1 MRNIDALH
9 EIKRHI
15 DSFGDMYDEKK
26 KSAFLDQC
34 MSLADSFKTLDIGL
48 CSKVARWDLTKE
60 SEILKIVETDIEK
73 FLGSNETNESEYNR
87 LKKILVNHWDLF
99 MELEKGF
106 STTKQER
113 AHKKSVVLNFNRLN
127 LIARQWHEIRY
138 REPPTDADLKL
149 LLSDERMKTDK
160 CIMTIMTKD
169 KLPLTESGYAEAI
182 GKLHEL
188 RRNAALEHLYGVRS
202 KKVAFDLGK

>member
-1 MRNIDALH
+1 
-9 EIKRHI
+9 
-15 DSFGDMYDEKK
+15 
-26 KSAFLDQC
+26 
-34 MSLADSFKTLDIGL
+34 
-48 CSKVARWDLTKE
+48 
-60 SEILKIVETDIEK
+60 
-73 FLGSNETNESEYNR
+73 
-87 LKKILVNHWDLF
+87 

-106 STTKQER
+106 STTMQER